1 MVQLDSNLTDGTTG
15 QVSSRP
21 GPLHLLHPDVI
32 PPNAKIPMVGLRDWR
47 NNFCFGPAQANL
59 QEVWV
64 SIPKEK
70 FWLENQHEN
79 QHEIQI

>member
-47 NNFCFGPAQANL
+47 NNFCCGPAQASL
-59 QEVWV
+59 QEVRFMMGV
-64 SIPKEK
+64 SEGTAVPCYAGSCS
-70 FWLENQHEN
+70 
-79 QHEIQI
+79 